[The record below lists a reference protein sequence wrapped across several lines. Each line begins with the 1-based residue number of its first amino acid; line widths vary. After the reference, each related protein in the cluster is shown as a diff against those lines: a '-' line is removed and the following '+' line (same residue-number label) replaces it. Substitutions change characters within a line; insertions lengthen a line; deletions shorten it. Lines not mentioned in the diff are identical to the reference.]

1 MFKYTMKYKVLEL
14 ISTMGEGGAESL
26 VKDYAL
32 MINKGA
38 FDISI
43 LTVYHVKHSTTI
55 PSLEEA
61 GISVKSILPGLNIFW
76 KLVKWTI
83 GTFYVPYKILNY
95 IRENE
100 ICCVHVHMNQLHHL
114 IPIMNKLD
122 GVKIIYTVHNTP
134 HKYFSG
140 RSGRQEYKATQI
152 FSKRSNF
159 KLVALHADMASELSL
174 MFKGSDVRVIENGV
188 NFDKFISIDKTPANL
203 RKDLGIPIDAY
214 VIGHV
219 GRFTEQKNHL
229 FIVRVFK
236 KILEKESKAFLL
248 LIGSGPLRA
257 LVEDK
262 LKDDSLRGRFLIL
275 EYRDDIP
282 EIMRTMNV
290 FLLPSLFE
298 GLPITL
304 IEAQVSKLPCVV
316 SDNINKEAFLLPSTI
331 SMSLKES
338 EEVWAD
344 TCLSSPPKIEWNDKI
359 LMYDMNN
366 VIKKLENLYSE

>member
-1 MFKYTMKYKVLEL
+1 M
-14 ISTMGEGGAESL
+14 
-26 VKDYAL
+26 
-32 MINKGA
+32 
-38 FDISI
+38 
-43 LTVYHVKHSTTI
+43 
-55 PSLEEA
+55 
-61 GISVKSILPGLNIFW
+61 
-76 KLVKWTI
+76 
-83 GTFYVPYKILNY
+83 
-95 IRENE
+95 
-100 ICCVHVHMNQLHHL
+100 
-114 IPIMNKLD
+114 
-122 GVKIIYTVHNTP
+122 
-134 HKYFSG
+134 
-140 RSGRQEYKATQI
+140 
-152 FSKRSNF
+152 
-159 KLVALHADMASELSL
+159 
-174 MFKGSDVRVIENGV
+174 
-188 NFDKFISIDKTPANL
+188 
-203 RKDLGIPIDAY
+203 GIPIDAY

-344 TCLSSPPKIEWNDKI
+344 TCLSCPPKIEWNDKI